1 VNNPP
6 GPGFVYNHATNTW
19 IIRGD
24 EPYTVTSGTGTLPTN
39 GQRGDLLSWDG
50 REWVPISLAEVFG
63 QLGQKSPVPVEAFF
77 INSDVTYVDTRRTF
91 WAKLLEDGV
100 EE

>member
-1 VNNPP
+1 M
-6 GPGFVYNHATNTW
+6 
-19 IIRGD
+19 
-24 EPYTVTSGTGTLPTN
+24 
-39 GQRGDLLSWDG
+39 
-50 REWVPISLAEVFG
+50 PISLAEVFG